1 MWYEGE
7 RHVKVASALQCHTR
21 NVVELAWVYVFLA
34 THSKHHVC
42 VVCMSSEDRLHIP
55 SLPHSSP
62 SMESG
67 LAEGALVSPHMIM
80 TSVDM
85 RRSRSMGQGWVVKV
99 EEEET

>member
-1 MWYEGE
+1 M
-7 RHVKVASALQCHTR
+7 LLPTHT
-21 NVVELAWVYVFLA
+21 
-34 THSKHHVC
+34 
-42 VVCMSSEDRLHIP
+42 P

-67 LAEGALVSPHMIM
+67 LAEGALVSPHMII

>member
-1 MWYEGE
+1 MQGRKVCEGGFCPTTS
-7 RHVKVASALQCHTR
+7 HQKCTCVHML
-21 NVVELAWVYVFLA
+21 LA
-34 THSKHHVC
+34 THT
-42 VVCMSSEDRLHIP
+42 P

-67 LAEGALVSPHMIM
+67 LAEGALVSPHMII